1 MKITKSELK
10 KIIAEEIGRTLTET
24 NGDEFGKAGATA
36 GTAAATGRAAGRE
49 LQTGVTAQER
59 AVVQTITKEL
69 TAAAKD
75 TNILSGQIKT
85 FLMRMHS
92 LLVKMGYSEDAADEE
107 LGKAAAP
114 EEGAESAP
122 EEVTPEFEQAV
133 SNLPGYG
140 G

>member
-36 GTAAATGRAAGRE
+36 GTAVATGRAAGRE

-85 FLMRMHS
+85 FLMRIHS
-92 LLVKMGYSEDAADEE
+92 LLVKMGYSEEAEE

-114 EEGAESAP
+114 EEGAEAAP

-133 SNLPGYG
+133 SKLPGYG